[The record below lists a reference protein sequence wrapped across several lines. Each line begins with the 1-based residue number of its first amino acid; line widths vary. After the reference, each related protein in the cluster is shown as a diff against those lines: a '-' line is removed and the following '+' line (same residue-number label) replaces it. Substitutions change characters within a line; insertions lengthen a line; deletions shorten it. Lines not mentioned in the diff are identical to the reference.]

1 MPEKKPRRGQPPNAF
16 REYPLLNEAY
26 IGARD
31 NILSS
36 LEIWNRQNPDRAVSQ
51 VDLPLMHFIHS
62 CIPSEL
68 KPEPFGNNAREMRP
82 RMRGILY
89 PLIQS
94 GAIDPDVFAE
104 RMVEKDLAKKF
115 LSSWLAERGER
126 RATPQSQPRP
136 KLIDYIKAGFVTPLT
151 TLILR
156 YRGKTYY
163 GHITTSGRVEIDIGN
178 GPQLFQSPN
187 AVLSKGFDSVGE
199 TASPIMFVVD
209 ENGVETCL
217 QDIKENYIQW
227 KGL

>member
-1 MPEKKPRRGQPPNAF
+1 M
-16 REYPLLNEAY
+16 LNEAY
-26 IGARD
+26 IRARE

-68 KPEPFGNNAREMRP
+68 NPEPFGNYSGKMRP
-82 RMRGILY
+82 RMRTILY
-89 PLIQS
+89 PFIGS
-94 GAIDPDVFAE
+94 GEIDPDVFAQ
-104 RMVEKDLAKKF
+104 RMVDKDMAEKF
-115 LSSWLAERGER
+115 LSSWLAERGVR
-126 RATPQSQPRP
+126 RATPTAQPRP
-136 KLIDYIKAGFVTPLT
+136 KLIDYIKAGFVRPRA

-156 YRGKTYY
+156 YLGETYY
-163 GHITTSGRVEIDIGN
+163 GCITISGQVEMDIGN
-178 GPQLFQSPN
+178 GTQLFRSPN
-187 AVLSKGFDSVGE
+187 AVLSQGFNAIGV

-217 QDIKENYIQW
+217 QDIKEDYIKW